1 MSSSHSVEE
10 DLKKYFYATTKGGGF
25 SNPIAEYILTNSQRE
40 PDVLRR
46 LHEVCLKHLLSYL

>member
-1 MSSSHSVEE
+1 MSSSHSLEE
-10 DLKKYFYATTKGGGF
+10 DLKNYRYTTTKAGGF
-25 SNPIAEYILTNSQRE
+25 SNPIAEYIWTNSQRE